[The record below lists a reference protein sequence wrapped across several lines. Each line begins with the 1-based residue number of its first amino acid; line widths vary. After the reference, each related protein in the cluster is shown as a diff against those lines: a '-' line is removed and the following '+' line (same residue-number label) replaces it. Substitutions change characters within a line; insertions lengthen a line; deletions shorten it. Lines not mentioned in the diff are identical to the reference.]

1 LPCEVRDGGLRDAIL
16 HSVESD
22 ATHGLRRSNDDKR
35 RAVSILL
42 QDELVSVNPSTGK
55 PWSDREFA
63 RRCAV
68 DHKFVAKQRTPLT
81 EDIPDQDNVRT
92 YRDRHGNVIQTDT
105 ARIGPKPAELVLEQV
120 FRSTPSWRAQ
130 A

>member
-1 LPCEVRDGGLRDAIL
+1 MRQGGLRGAIL
-16 HSVESD
+16 HSVGSN

-42 QDELVSVNPSTGK
+42 QDELVSVDPSTGK
-55 PWSDREFA
+55 PWSDREIA

-81 EDIPDQDNVRT
+81 GDIPSQDHVRA
-92 YRDRHGNVIQTDT
+92 YRDRHGNVTQMDT
-105 ARIGPKPAELVLEQV
+105 ARIG
-120 FRSTPSWRAQ
+120 
-130 A
+130 